1 MFKRM
6 ILLTTIIFLLF
17 EVIYFDSNKNVE
29 LLQDNKNGSNVY
41 KISIDVVNNKE
52 QFFEDYEDI
61 ILEIIDDEVTVLTDS
76 KNFTKITK
84 KYPIRIV
91 K

>member
-1 MFKRM
+1 MLKRI

-17 EVIYFDSNKNVE
+17 EVIYFDSNKKTE
-29 LLQDNKNGSNVY
+29 QLSDSDKGTNVY
-41 KISIDVVNNKE
+41 KISIDDNKE
-52 QFFEDYEDI
+52 QFLIDYEDI
-61 ILEIIDDEVTVLTDS
+61 ILEISDDEITVLTDS
-76 KNFTKITK
+76 NNFTKITK

>member
-1 MFKRM
+1 MLKRI

-17 EVIYFDSNKNVE
+17 ELIYFDSNKKTEE
-29 LLQDNKNGSNVY
+29 LSDSNKGTNVY
-41 KISIDVVNNKE
+41 KIVVDNDKE
-52 QFFEDYEDI
+52 QFLIDYEDI
-61 ILEIIDDEVTVLTDS
+61 ILEISDDEITVLTDS
-76 KNFTKITK
+76 NNFTKITK